1 MQGSP
6 RRQAGRREGSAMS
19 GRLAET
25 LQGWH
30 DFYMLVGTASATLIG
45 LLFVAASVGISYF
58 TPEREAALKAFL
70 TPTVLH
76 FTVVLTSCLLAMAP
90 AHTVM
95 SLGILL
101 GVEGIFGVGY
111 ESWLWAQMRR
121 RGFASTIDL
130 ADRSWYVFA
139 PFLAYLLM
147 VAAGIELQRDIGPG
161 LELFAMNLLL
171 LLLIGIRNA
180 WDMTVWIVI
189 RSK

>member
-1 MQGSP
+1 
-6 RRQAGRREGSAMS
+6 MS
-19 GRLAET
+19 GKLAET

-76 FTVVLTSCLLAMAP
+76 FTVVLTSCLLATAP

-101 GVEGIFGVGY
+101 GVEGAFGVGY
-111 ESWLWAQMRR
+111 EVWLWLQMQR

-139 PFLAYLLM
+139 PFLAYLLI

-161 LELFAMNLLL
+161 LELFAMTLLL

>member
-1 MQGSP
+1 MG
-6 RRQAGRREGSAMS
+6 GKLLEM
-19 GRLAET
+19 

-30 DFYMLVGTASATLIG
+30 DFYMLIGTASATLIG
-45 LLFVAASVGISYF
+45 LLFVAASVGTSYF
-58 TPEREAALKAFL
+58 TPEREAGLTAFL

-76 FTVVLTSCLLAMAP
+76 FTAVLTSCVLATAP
-90 AHTVM
+90 AHTVL

-101 GVEGIFGVGY
+101 VVVGVLGAGY
-111 ESWLWAQMRR
+111 ATWLWRHMWR
-121 RGFASTIDL
+121 RGFVSTIDL

-147 VAAGIELQRDIGPG
+147 AAAGIELQREIGPA
-161 LELFAMNLLL
+161 LELFAVTLLL